1 MSNDLS
7 KAISRTD
14 QQIAAGVDWIKSSG
28 FAAVQEFMAKV
39 NDANQNPN
47 WIRNMSDTELKALR
61 RPALPAFFL
70 AHRLTALRSPMIAT

>member
-28 FAAVQEFMAKV
+28 FSDVKEFMEKV
-39 NDANQNPN
+39 NESNQNPN

-61 RPALPAFFL
+61 RL
-70 AHRLTALRSPMIAT
+70 AMIGFHQLAMSLNNEEQGA